1 MKSTPLQ
8 GRPEYFR
15 KNNNFVEIRK
25 KAAGNRDEL
34 QLKENWLERI
44 DGKGK
49 VEVPEKKQAEDKSY
63 QKRYSSEDYYGRV
76 KTTSRKT
83 R

>member
-25 KAAGNRDEL
+25 KPAASRDEL
-34 QLKENWLERI
+34 QLKENWLARI
-44 DGKGK
+44 DGKMK
-49 VEVPEKKQAEDKSY
+49 IEVPEKKQVEDKGY
-63 QKRYSSEDYYGRV
+63 QKRYSS
-76 KTTSRKT
+76 
-83 R
+83 